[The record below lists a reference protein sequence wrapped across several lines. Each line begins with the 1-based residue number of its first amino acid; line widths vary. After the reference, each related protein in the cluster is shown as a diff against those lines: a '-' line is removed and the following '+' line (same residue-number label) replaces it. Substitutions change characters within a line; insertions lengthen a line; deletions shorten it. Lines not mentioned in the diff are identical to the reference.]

1 VKEEPTVSVN
11 APQADKQAP
20 IQAESK
26 PVAAAGEFSGT
37 VLVVEDSRVN
47 QQVAKMMLKK
57 LGFEVDIADNG
68 EIGVEKF
75 QANEYEMIFMDC
87 QMPVLDGF
95 EATKQIRALE
105 EGSSQHIPI
114 VALTANVVQRDKHLC
129 FDVGMDEFLPKPVN
143 QGKLREIV
151 ESFLS
156 KETDSTK
163 EEDEQKI
170 V

>member
-1 VKEEPTVSVN
+1 MP
-11 APQADKQAP
+11 D
-20 IQAESK
+20 
-26 PVAAAGEFSGT
+26 AGS
-37 VLVVEDSRVN
+37 
-47 QQVAKMMLKK
+47 
-57 LGFEVDIADNG
+57 
-68 EIGVEKF
+68 
-75 QANEYEMIFMDC
+75 
-87 QMPVLDGF
+87 DGF

-151 ESFLS
+151 ASFLS